1 MPGRL
6 QAGAHTVGRDSDDTA
21 PGTDGSL
28 ERKPGDETP
37 YADLSPDAILDALE
51 AVGLLPSGG
60 LLELN
65 SYENRVFQLELEDG
79 SFVVG
84 KFYRP
89 QRWSDEQILE
99 EHRFTRELV
108 DAEIPVVAPIDRNGE
123 TLFRHAGYRF
133 AIYPRQ
139 GGHPPNLENE
149 DNLRVLARTIARI
162 HAVGSVR
169 RFTHRGDLSV
179 QQLGTESRAFLLEHG
194 FLPPDVEQAY
204 ATVTEQL
211 LHRLEQDM
219 ARFRRGN
226 EGRIHGDCHLGNVL
240 WRGDT
245 PHFVDFDDCRN
256 GPAVQDL
263 WMLLSGEREERER
276 QLDVILSAYET
287 FQRFDVSSLALIEP
301 LRTLRIMHHA
311 AWIARRWHDPAFP
324 RAFPTFDTS
333 RYWSEH
339 VLALREQQA
348 ALDEPPL
355 AV

>member
-1 MPGRL
+1 MGRESDNT
-6 QAGAHTVGRDSDDTA
+6 ATGNDHGRVRE
-21 PGTDGSL
+21 PN
-28 ERKPGDETP
+28 DETP
-37 YADLSPDAILDALE
+37 YADLSPAVILDALE
-51 AVGLLPSGG
+51 SVGFAPSGG

-65 SYENRVFQLELEDG
+65 SYENRVFQLELEDAT
-79 SFVVG
+79 FVVG

-89 QRWSDEQILE
+89 HRWNDEQIRE
-99 EHRFTRELV
+99 EHGFTRELA
-108 DAEIPVVAPIDRNGE
+108 DAEVPVVAPLARGGD

-139 GGHPPNLENE
+139 GGHSPNLENE
-149 DNLRVLARTIARI
+149 ENLRVLSRTIGRI

-169 RFTHRGDLSV
+169 RFAHRGDLSV
-179 QQLGTESRAFLLEHG
+179 DQLGTGSRAFLLEHG
-194 FLPPDVEQAY
+194 FLPPDVEEAY
-204 ATVTEQL
+204 ATITELL
-211 LHRLEQDM
+211 LHRLGQDM

-226 EGRIHGDCHLGNVL
+226 EGRIHGDCHMGNLL

-263 WMLLSGEREERER
+263 WMLLSGERDERER
-276 QLDVILSAYET
+276 QLQVILEAYET

-324 RAFPTFDTS
+324 RAFPTFDSS

-339 VLALREQQA
+339 VLTLREQLA